1 MPIRIK
7 KKSKLKIKK
16 KKYKPTKIGVERR
29 RRINVA
35 LWAYA
40 YEVHD
45 NPLVDDAKF
54 DEVCEEID
62 LSVSTGNKK
71 MDTWFR
77 RNFDL
82 CTGSWIHK
90 HPDLKGLEILYRR
103 LIKTIK

>member
-7 KKSKLKIKK
+7 KKKRLKIK
-16 KKYKPTKIGVERR
+16 KKYKPTKIEVERR

-45 NPLVDDAKF
+45 NPLVDDGKF
-54 DEVCEEID
+54 DETCERIN

-77 RNFDL
+77 RNFDP

-90 HPDLKGLEILYRR
+90 HPDLKGLEALYQR
-103 LIKTIK
+103 ITNT